1 MRAFS
6 SKLYY
11 NWQLQPANRGSS
23 RLSGYCWG
31 QCLTVC
37 ACNSQL
43 PGRHFFRPLALP
55 TRPGHHAS
63 GSTVIT
69 PARDTNMPCDRNV
82 LFAHIRH
89 LAKSTSYEHLAF
101 LYSCPAD
108 VPKAL
113 VAAVVLRDQAR
124 PEWPDSSS
132 MINLVVSAAAAAAGA
147 TAHEG
152 MPPMA
157 YRELAAACWAHEA
170 RDR

>member
-1 MRAFS
+1 MRPWRCCS
-6 SKLYY
+6 VS
-11 NWQLQPANRGSS
+11 
-23 RLSGYCWG
+23 
-31 QCLTVC
+31 
-37 ACNSQL
+37 
-43 PGRHFFRPLALP
+43 
-55 TRPGHHAS
+55 
-63 GSTVIT
+63 
-69 PARDTNMPCDRNV
+69 
-82 LFAHIRH
+82 
-89 LAKSTSYEHLAF
+89 
-101 LYSCPAD
+101 D

-170 RDR
+170 RDRWALLGIIRAFRHLVGLLIVLTKPLLHPGRAGCSVSCIAGALTNIQRVCTQTHCSTLGTAAEITTSGTEALVCRSQSTLRTRPR